1 MINQKKIPLI
11 FNLFPRHFKT
21 IHDWSDIIAHVKD
34 MGFNS
39 IYVNPFHETGF
50 SGSLYAVK
58 DYYRLNP
65 LFLKPGDNPADFT
78 PLKSFVEKC
87 RESGLELIM
96 DLVINHTAFDS
107 VLTRS
112 HSQWYKRD
120 AKGNLMSPYAVD
132 PADPS
137 NVTIWGD
144 LAEIDNEKSKDLQGL
159 WNYWDEL
166 INYYQNMG
174 ILGYRCDAAYQV
186 PASLWERLISSSKR
200 RFPET
205 TFYAE
210 TLGCQ
215 MSEIKALSKVGFD
228 YLFNSSKWWNF
239 DKPWAIEQHSLNKS
253 IAPSVSFP
261 ESHDT
266 ERLASVGPGTIDVQ
280 KLRYAFAAVFSKGLL
295 MPMGYEFGAIT
306 RMDVVNGSP
315 EHVDKPKWDLS
326 SWIRQINNFK
336 TTVPVLSEEGQW
348 TVLCEY
354 HLPFLFLKKSSES
367 GNPPV
372 YICINKKLTKET
384 DVEDWMIPDEVKS
397 CTKALGL
404 MSDTIA
410 QEPMPQAFTLDSA
423 DIALFLK

>member
-266 ERLASVGPGTIDVQ
+266 ERLASVEPGTIDVQ

-326 SWIRQINNFK
+326 SWIRQINNLK

>member
-266 ERLASVGPGTIDVQ
+266 ERLASVEPGTIDVQ

>member
-65 LFLKPGDNPADFT
+65 LFLKPGDDPADFT

-137 NVTIWGD
+137 NVTVWGD

-266 ERLASVGPGTIDVQ
+266 ERLVSVEPGTIDVQ

-306 RMDVVNGSP
+306 RMDVVSGNP
-315 EHVDKPKWDLS
+315 EQVDKPQWDLS
-326 SWIRQINNFK
+326 SWIRQINNLK